1 MSVSIQQS
9 TLRNI
14 SENVTRISFADKTSS
29 LTFVEQISLLGLS
42 FKTKNRRPQNDR
54 ENGAVVPVINYA
66 QRQ

>member
-1 MSVSIQQS
+1 MLVSIHQL
-9 TLRNI
+9 TLRNV
-14 SENVTRISFADKTSS
+14 SENLIHISIADKISS
-29 LTFVEQISLLGLS
+29 LTYVEQISLLGLS